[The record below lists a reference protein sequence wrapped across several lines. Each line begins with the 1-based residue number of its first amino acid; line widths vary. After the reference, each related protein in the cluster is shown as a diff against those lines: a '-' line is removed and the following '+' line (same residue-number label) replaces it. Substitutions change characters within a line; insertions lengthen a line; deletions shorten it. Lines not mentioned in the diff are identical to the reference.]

1 MASFAD
7 NEMNVNITC
16 LHILY
21 FGISEDS
28 SPSLVCWPTNKRFWL
43 PELLQ
48 STCKI
53 VIAIAEQCANDTQ
66 GCIVP
71 FLILLFVCCLLFV
84 HLGEGVVLRL
94 GVSSI
99 IIVFGWG
106 VDWVISINLYRQP
119 THLFHITAFVNVC
132 HCVIL
137 IIKPEHNGPY

>member
-16 LHILY
+16 LHVLY

-28 SPSLVCWPTNKRFWL
+28 FSSLVCWPTNKRFWL

-71 FLILLFVCCLLFV
+71 FLILLFVCCLFIWGRGGPSTKGQFNHYCV
-84 HLGEGVVLRL
+84 WMGSRL
-94 GVSSI
+94 GYFCQSISS
-99 IIVFGWG
+99 
-106 VDWVISINLYRQP
+106 
-119 THLFHITAFVNVC
+119 THSPV
-132 HCVIL
+132 
-137 IIKPEHNGPY
+137 